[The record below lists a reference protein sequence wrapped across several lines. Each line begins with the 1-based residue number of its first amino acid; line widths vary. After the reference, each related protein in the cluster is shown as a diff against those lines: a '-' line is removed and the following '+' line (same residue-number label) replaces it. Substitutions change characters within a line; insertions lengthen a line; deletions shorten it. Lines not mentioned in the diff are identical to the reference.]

1 MGGAWETIAFI
12 MHVLGA
18 HNQQNVTFATV
29 WQILFLLAPLWINAF
44 VYMTFARIVHFY
56 MPDRRVWI
64 IKASQVSKLFVF
76 ADFFSFVVQAVGGVM
91 VTPSSSASLQQTGLH
106 VYEAGIGI
114 QEVFIVIFLG
124 LMITFHIRFVK
135 LTQGRLLLPEEV
147 NLNEENQGRRHRN
160 LEDPNGC
167 FWLLYALY
175 AVLAFI
181 TVGIFP
187 SRIRKEVFK
196 IHSVLTDVLLFIR
209 CVSFID

>member
-1 MGGAWETIAFI
+1 MGGAWETVSFI

-18 HNQQNVTFATV
+18 HDQQNVTYATV

-56 MPDRRVWI
+56 MPDRKVWI

-91 VTPSSSASLQQTGLH
+91 VTPSSSASVQQTGLH

-124 LMITFHIRFVK
+124 LMVTFHIRYVK
-135 LTQGRLLLPEEV
+135 LTEGRLLLPKKS
-147 NLNEENQGRRHRN
+147 
-160 LEDPNGC
+160 
-167 FWLLYALY
+167 
-175 AVLAFI
+175 
-181 TVGIFP
+181 T
-187 SRIRKEVFK
+187 
-196 IHSVLTDVLLFIR
+196 
-209 CVSFID
+209 